1 MNRRVGWL
9 IVVILAALLQTTWP
23 EALKLQDVLPDF
35 ILLLTVFFALNY
47 GEEIAMYT
55 GVIGGLYQD
64 TASNKILGHHVI
76 CLIIVGYVVGRLS
89 NRLITD
95 HPAIKARHR
104 PALPPSFHGLLFT
117 LYRLRAGSQHRRDV
131 YYRHQRRPRR
141 LLHRRPH
148 PAGVH
153 GAGLV
158 FPSETTVHD
167 RGRGLK

>member
-76 CLIIVGYVVGRLS
+76 CLIIVGYVVGRMS

-95 HPAIKARHR
+95 HPAIKGGIVLLA
-104 PALPPSFHGLLFT
+104 AIVHGLLFT
-117 LYRLRAGSQHRRDV
+117 FIAFVQDPSI
-131 YYRHQRRPRR
+131 
-141 LLHRRPH
+141 
-148 PAGVH
+148 
-153 GAGLV
+153 GAMYTIATSVVPGAFYTAVLTPLV
-158 FPSETTVHD
+158 FMVLGWFFRPKPLSMT
-167 RGRGLK
+167 GGAA